1 MCTVLLLTRP
11 GTAWPLLLGSNRD
24 ERLDRAFDVPAA
36 WWPDEPG
43 VIAWRDRLSGG
54 SWLGVNARGV
64 VATVV
69 NRLDT
74 LGPLPGRA
82 SRGEL
87 ILQALRDSDAPSA
100 AAALGML
107 PGDAYGGFTLLVA
120 DRDGAYS
127 VTTAGDGLAVARLAA
142 GHRMLTPEGCDVAPA
157 PRVASVMADFRTAAE
172 PDPAR
177 DDWSGW
183 LPLLQREDADDPH
196 RAVTVTT
203 DRGFGTV
210 ACTLVAV
217 PAAGAPVLRYAAGP
231 PTTTPFHTLDVP
243 GFVGSASKAT
253 R

>member
-43 VIAWRDRLSGG
+43 IVAWRDRLSGG
-54 SWLGVNARGV
+54 SWLGINAHGV
-64 VATVV
+64 LATVV

-74 LGPLPGRA
+74 LGPLPGKA

-87 ILQALRDSDAPSA
+87 VLRALRKRDAASA
-100 AAALGML
+100 AAVLGVL
-107 PGDAYGGFTLLVA
+107 HGDAYGGFTLLLA

-127 VTTAGDGLAVARLAA
+127 VTNAGDGIEVARLPP
-142 GHRMLTPEGCDVAPA
+142 GHHMLTPEGCDVATA
-157 PRVASVMADFRTAAE
+157 PRVASVMADFRTAAS

-217 PAAGAPVLRYAAGP
+217 PEAGAPVLRYAAGP
-231 PTTTPFHTLDVP
+231 PTTAPFHTLTVP
-243 GFVGSASKAT
+243 GFDAPASKAPS
-253 R
+253 